1 MSADLLWPGLHRAG
15 PLFDDAAVLAA
26 MLRVEA
32 AWLAALESAGIAPA
46 GTAAAVAAF
55 PVEHLDREAL
65 AVSAEAGGNPVI
77 PLLAALRQGLAAD
90 APQAAE
96 LVHRGLTSQDVLDT
110 ALVLCAGSCLDAL
123 AADLDALVE
132 ATAQLAER
140 HRGTLL
146 AARTLGQH
154 AVPTTFGARAAG
166 WCAGLLAARDG
177 VRHTRAALRVQ
188 AGGAAGTMARA
199 VEMCRAA
206 GSPDAVADTERLVE
220 RLARELGLRVSR
232 PWHTVRHP
240 VTEIGDVLLAVSD
253 ALRHVATVFVNRTG
267 RITAKIE
274 LLNGCPVLAEQM
286 LALVDMLLKRLARIK
301 ANLSGR
307 TLRRNTVDGN
317 TIADVRGIEGQLAET
332 TMAFVLAPVDGNGTA
347 PEVHFDGKSVP
358 TDPKSRIELIHEWF
372 DDRRQALRE
381 ASKTPRVG
389 RRRILDLARLQVHTI
404 KGKPNELVLDSSALQ
419 FPFEL
424 LRIFLK
430 LKRLRQNCLRAAPR
444 LFDHRNQSQT
454 GVEDREHS

>member
-32 AWLAALESAGIAPA
+32 AWLAALESAGIAPP

-253 ALRHVATVFVNRTG
+253 ALGHVANDVVLQSRPELGELAEPAGDG
-267 RITAKIE
+267 RGASSTMPQKR
-274 LLNGCPVLAEQM
+274 NPVLSVLLRRHAQSAPLLAAQLHLAAAGAAEERPDGAWHLEWAPLRDLCRRTVVAARQARDLVGGLHVDPPRM
-286 LALVDMLLKRLARIK
+286 RAGVDAALPGLLAEAGAPALRDPAAYLGWAGRLVDVTVAAAR
-301 ANLSGR
+301 
-307 TLRRNTVDGN
+307 TP
-317 TIADVRGIEGQLAET
+317 T
-332 TMAFVLAPVDGNGTA
+332 T
-347 PEVHFDGKSVP
+347 
-358 TDPKSRIELIHEWF
+358 
-372 DDRRQALRE
+372 
-381 ASKTPRVG
+381 
-389 RRRILDLARLQVHTI
+389 
-404 KGKPNELVLDSSALQ
+404 
-419 FPFEL
+419 
-424 LRIFLK
+424 
-430 LKRLRQNCLRAAPR
+430 AAPPAK
-444 LFDHRNQSQT
+444 
-454 GVEDREHS
+454 E